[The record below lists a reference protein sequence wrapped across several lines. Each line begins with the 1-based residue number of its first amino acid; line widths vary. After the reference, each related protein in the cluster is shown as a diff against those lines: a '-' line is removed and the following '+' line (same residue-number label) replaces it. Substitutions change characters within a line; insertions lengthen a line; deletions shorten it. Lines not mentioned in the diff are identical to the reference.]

1 MRLERAY
8 ESALRLYP
16 ADYRARFAGE
26 MLTAFEQAVT
36 DHHGAGT
43 VGSVRFAVAELT
55 ALVSGIGTEWL
66 AKLTSDKAARGRCL
80 PDCRMIRPAGVTR
93 EEWAAGLD
101 AADIA
106 ARGGRHDEPAAR

>member
-1 MRLERAY
+1 VRIERAY

-36 DHHGAGT
+36 DHQGAGT
-43 VGSVRFAVAELT
+43 VASVRFAVAELT
-55 ALVSGIGTEWL
+55 ALVSGIGAEWL

-80 PDCRMIRPAGVTR
+80 PDRRLMRPAGVTR

-101 AADIA
+101 ATDMF
-106 ARGGRHDEPAAR
+106 RGGRHDDPTAR